1 MIIKMLEKFKS
12 NSTFSCRIWH
22 QLIPAKYRPIVIM
35 NWSRKHT
42 SSDDLLHGKEWCL
55 QYSSVKVTS
64 YSWHLTALP
73 RIPNE
78 NHGVTFWLKIRTA
91 SNFRQRLCIGNF
103 SIYTDQK
110 FPLCSL
116 VFCME
121 IKLKRL
127 IEICQKMS
135 WKERSFASQVK
146 CF

>member
-1 MIIKMLEKFKS
+1 MFIASF
-12 NSTFSCRIWH
+12 H
-22 QLIPAKYRPIVIM
+22 VKYSISIYCQPIVI
-35 NWSRKHT
+35 WKRSPGKT
-42 SSDDLLHGKEWCL
+42 FSDYFFQGQWWYW
-55 QYSSVKVTS
+55 QYSIVKVTS